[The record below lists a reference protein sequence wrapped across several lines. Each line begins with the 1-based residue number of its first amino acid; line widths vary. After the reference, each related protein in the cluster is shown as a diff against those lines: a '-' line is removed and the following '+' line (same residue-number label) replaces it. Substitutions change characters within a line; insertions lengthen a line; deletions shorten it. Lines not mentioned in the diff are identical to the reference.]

1 MSKRSRAE
9 KIRRDRERDMILQNA
24 KTNPLGLV
32 KEDLFNRCDDRRF
45 IQLQSSISH
54 TYGNALGFIQ
64 GLVLD
69 LFPENT
75 FKTIHVNSTIA
86 HRQIRSTH
94 QEYLKKSKPMIIF
107 RPRIGTRDD
116 DKFLK
121 GTELIERQDGKYRT
135 WGGTN
140 LQNFFHDPDH
150 DLVIKY
156 KLNRVVMNV
165 DVICIFSTLIQ
176 QLDYYHYLDNR
187 IQFDNP
193 YQLETCFENYI
204 PQEMLKVLSD
214 NAGIPL
220 YDDNGNT
227 KEFVEYMNG
236 HSQYPI
242 TYKLQ
247 GSTRSREFYR
257 YYPLRVDT
265 TFSDLD
271 KDEGDRAGN
280 VMDAYRLNFTVRMEF
295 NTAGFYYLF
304 GENLYDLKIP
314 PKEYNDDST
323 CSIIYTDVLLPED
336 LQLQHGWILYNRASY
351 KMDGDNPN
359 EIVDMKQLLNNSIMA
374 AIKYHRDN
382 GLPLFDLIDLKVR
395 RQGKLINQGTDYL
408 MDWDRL
414 KFQFINQNTNFTY
427 SFTIN
432 VNQEY
437 INDLI
442 KKVYDLK

>member
-1 MSKRSRAE
+1 
-9 KIRRDRERDMILQNA
+9 
-24 KTNPLGLV
+24 
-32 KEDLFNRCDDRRF
+32 
-45 IQLQSSISH
+45 
-54 TYGNALGFIQ
+54 
-64 GLVLD
+64 
-69 LFPENT
+69 
-75 FKTIHVNSTIA
+75 
-86 HRQIRSTH
+86 
-94 QEYLKKSKPMIIF
+94 
-107 RPRIGTRDD
+107 
-116 DKFLK
+116 
-121 GTELIERQDGKYRT
+121 
-135 WGGTN
+135 
-140 LQNFFHDPDH
+140 
-150 DLVIKY
+150 
-156 KLNRVVMNV
+156 
-165 DVICIFSTLIQ
+165 
-176 QLDYYHYLDNR
+176 
-187 IQFDNP
+187 
-193 YQLETCFENYI
+193 
-204 PQEMLKVLSD
+204 MLKVLSD